1 MLFGG
6 SCGCERS
13 ASMRDVGWLHLAFF
27 LFHILIHSGMG
38 RSKELVTLQ
47 VMDHFIGGEDSVVQ
61 IVHVVDEIRMGG
73 EFTMCG
79 CAIPDSTL
87 SQEGFESVGS
97 EFKGTVSQSTCSSC
111 RDFVRYVQ
119 SMKWR

>member
-1 MLFGG
+1 MVANAVHLCEMLAGYI
-6 SCGCERS
+6 S
-13 ASMRDVGWLHLAFF
+13 LFF
-27 LFHILIHSGMG
+27 SLFHVLIHLGMG

-47 VMDHFIGGEDSVVQ
+47 EMSHFIAGEDSVVQ
-61 IVHVVDEIRMGG
+61 VVHIVDEIRMGG
-73 EFTMCG
+73 EFTLCG

-87 SQEGFESVGS
+87 SHEGFESVGS
-97 EFKGTVSQSTCSSC
+97 EFKGTVSQSSCSSC

>member
-1 MLFGG
+1 M
-6 SCGCERS
+6 
-13 ASMRDVGWLHLAFF
+13 
-27 LFHILIHSGMG
+27 
-38 RSKELVTLQ
+38 VTLQ
-47 VMDHFIGGEDSVVQ
+47 VMDHIIDGEGSVVQ
-61 IVHVVDEIRMGG
+61 VVHVVDEIRMGG

-87 SQEGFESVGS
+87 SQEGFEVVGS

>member
-1 MLFGG
+1 
-6 SCGCERS
+6 
-13 ASMRDVGWLHLAFF
+13 
-27 LFHILIHSGMG
+27 MG

-47 VMDHFIGGEDSVVQ
+47 EMGHFIDGEDSVVGV
-61 IVHVVDEIRMGG
+61 VHIVDEIRMGG

-87 SQEGFESVGS
+87 SQEGFEPIGG

-111 RDFVRYVQ
+111 RDFVRYV
-119 SMKWR
+119 